1 MRRENTPE
9 RGCIASYVGP
19 HALAPHTRAA
29 LEGLGYSVV
38 QAFSMGRFEDTSW
51 MPVIRMVDE
60 RHLLKVPAAD
70 DDPNTPIIVLTG
82 TRPKE
87 IHDDRVAGHV
97 SRPAQLSDIYRI
109 LQQSLEAT
117 PRGSPRVETLLSAR
131 CSRADHRWVG
141 NVVSLSEGGCL
152 FRSAERVEVGESMNL
167 EFSLPKDGVVCTR
180 AVAVYELCG
189 EVGMVFANPNP
200 TTRQSIRD
208 FVVRRLATL

>member
-38 QAFSMGRFEDTSW
+38 PAFSMGRFEDTSW
-51 MPVIRMVDE
+51 TPVIRLVDE
-60 RHLLKVPAAD
+60 RHLPKIPAVD

-87 IHDDRVAGHV
+87 IQDERVAGHV
-97 SRPAQLSDIYRI
+97 SRPAQFSDIYRI

-117 PRGSPRVETLLSAR
+117 PRGSPRVETLLAAR

-141 NVVSLSEGGCL
+141 NIVSLSEGGCL
-152 FRSAERVEVGESMNL
+152 FRSAEPVKAGDSMNL
-167 EFSLPKDGVVCTR
+167 ESLPSRKMRWKDCM
-180 AVAVYELCG
+180 VAQPPQYS
-189 EVGMVFANPNP
+189 
-200 TTRQSIRD
+200 QSHS
-208 FVVRRLATL
+208 